1 MAESSSGDCWVA
13 LCGDTGSSW
22 SALAE
27 VEHRLLDLG
36 RRVGAT
42 EVATHV
48 VRSAEGGHHAGT
60 LRAPRSAGLADA
72 VAGWVSPGE
81 TVVLADAD
89 GEVRLGGDARHG
101 DHAAGVARAHRDRA
115 SGRLVRFPG
124 QEALPDRFPL
134 AELTARCTI
143 EAVDLLGVTDAPDL
157 VLRTRGHVRPE
168 YRDGVLVLTVN
179 AWDDREVCPFE
190 SPTPRACCSDH

>member
-22 SALAE
+22 SPPAE
-27 VEHRLLDLG
+27 LEHRLLDLG

-48 VRSAEGGHHAGT
+48 VRSAEGGHHA
-60 LRAPRSAGLADA
+60 
-72 VAGWVSPGE
+72 
-81 TVVLADAD
+81 
-89 GEVRLGGDARHG
+89 
-101 DHAAGVARAHRDRA
+101 AGVARAHRDRA

-124 QEALPDRFPL
+124 QEDLPDRFPL
-134 AELTARCTI
+134 AELTARCAI
-143 EAVDLLGVTDAPDL
+143 EAVDLLGVADAPGL